1 MKTLTRTAMRALAIA
16 ATVATSATAMA
27 AQVVA
32 RAAAPATTPTTS
44 VLLGVQGCSY
54 GICDPPTTLL
64 LVRQGDSVRVTGRG
78 AGLLVPRRDGFWWL
92 LAQDGYT
99 GGDRGY
105 DRDEPTPDG
114 LTTCDSILLGLRPP
128 LPKDSAASDSTPP
141 DEPTEAAAPGDD
153 PWRPSGFA
161 AVRADATGVAPRV
174 VRTGEYGRLT
184 WLWVGSDWAA
194 FEEYQSVRE
203 DEEHTRESWH
213 QDILSLDEFARPATD
228 TMALVSF
235 DPKAPPFRRAA
246 RECLQVALDAA
257 ETDNDREWI
266 RSRSYIEWTVRRR
279 PTYWSIAPSLHES
292 DVITDQADEPC
303 TAPRGLGASM
313 IGHDRMTIA
322 WSAIKDV
329 LPEAKTAFESPTGDV
344 LVVQQDSTLYAF
356 LPRAGRLGA
365 PVARIPAGMNVVM
378 AQWAVGAHA
387 ARWAR
392 EVPPLLTKGAPAFP
406 SDSTSK
412 R

>member
-128 LPKDSAASDSTPP
+128 LPPARHPAGNARRHISSCSACRCPMS
-141 DEPTEAAAPGDD
+141 
-153 PWRPSGFA
+153 
-161 AVRADATGVAPRV
+161 
-174 VRTGEYGRLT
+174 
-184 WLWVGSDWAA
+184 
-194 FEEYQSVRE
+194 
-203 DEEHTRESWH
+203 
-213 QDILSLDEFARPATD
+213 
-228 TMALVSF
+228 
-235 DPKAPPFRRAA
+235 
-246 RECLQVALDAA
+246 
-257 ETDNDREWI
+257 
-266 RSRSYIEWTVRRR
+266 RRR
-279 PTYWSIAPSLHES
+279 CRHRQDARYGNVDYW
-292 DVITDQADEPC
+292 
-303 TAPRGLGASM
+303 R
-313 IGHDRMTIA
+313 
-322 WSAIKDV
+322 SA
-329 LPEAKTAFESPTGDV
+329 
-344 LVVQQDSTLYAF
+344 
-356 LPRAGRLGA
+356 
-365 PVARIPAGMNVVM
+365 
-378 AQWAVGAHA
+378 
-387 ARWAR
+387 
-392 EVPPLLTKGAPAFP
+392 
-406 SDSTSK
+406 
-412 R
+412 